1 MGAQAGG
8 PPRQQERRPLAL
20 FGARER
26 DRHRGPLQRRRSAV
40 GRHAPEAGAE
50 LCDIPPVV
58 SSNDLTIPLDYN
70 TRATDEMTPT
80 A

>member
-1 MGAQAGG
+1 LAARRVNRNAVPSPAFARVSAIATAARFSDGAA
-8 PPRQQERRPLAL
+8 PPGCTRRKRAQSSAI
-20 FGARER
+20 F
-26 DRHRGPLQRRRSAV
+26 RR
-40 GRHAPEAGAE
+40 
-50 LCDIPPVV
+50 VV